1 MQYIVDGVSI
11 EMPDTAVQIVKRALA
26 DRDTKLRALDEGFEQ
41 FKKKK
46 KEEEE
51 MEDRATKDAAA
62 KLTTELATKDAEI
75 AKLKKDLDDSK
86 VTPAQL
92 DQWVKDRSEMLTKA
106 KAILGDA
113 LVVEGKSDDE
123 IRKQVVLAHVGDAA
137 KDWDAGQLKTS
148 FISITAKIP
157 AQGQQPYMQQPDYLG
172 DAARILAQSPAAQAT
187 VEQAYNER
195 NTWLSDAWKKTVS
208 SQVT

>member
-1 MQYIVDGVSI
+1 MCI
-11 EMPDTAVQIVKRALA
+11 
-26 DRDTKLRALDEGFEQ
+26 RDS
-41 FKKKK
+41 
-46 KEEEE
+46 
-51 MEDRATKDAAA
+51 
-62 KLTTELATKDAEI
+62 
-75 AKLKKDLDDSK
+75 KKDLDDSK

-92 DQWVKDRSEMLTKA
+92 DQWVKDRSDMLTKA

-157 AQGQQPYMQQPDYLG
+157 AQGQPQPYTLQQPDYLG

-195 NTWLSDAWKKTVS
+195 NARLSDAWKNVS
-208 SQVT
+208 SSVT